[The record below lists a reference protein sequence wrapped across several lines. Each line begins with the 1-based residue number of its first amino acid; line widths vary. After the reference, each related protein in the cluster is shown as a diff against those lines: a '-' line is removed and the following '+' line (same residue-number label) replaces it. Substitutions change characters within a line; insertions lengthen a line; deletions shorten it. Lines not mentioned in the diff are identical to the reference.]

1 MSKEDV
7 IKQQLKVPTQ
17 KKYAFQM
24 LVQLY
29 QERLYYFARKMVVSH
44 DDANDVLQESFLK
57 AWKGIDRYRGDALL
71 YTWLYRI
78 VVNESISLI
87 EKRKKQVQ
95 MLNQESIDFRVS
107 QLKTDPY
114 FDGNEIE
121 RKLHE
126 AVLSLPEKQ
135 QMVFNMKYFDEL
147 KYEQISEIL
156 DTSVGALK
164 ASYFHAK
171 KKVQEEM
178 LRLV

>member
-1 MSKEDV
+1 MAKEDV

-29 QERLYYFARKMVVSH
+29 QERLYYFARKMVVTH
-44 DDANDVLQESFLK
+44 DDANDVLQDSFLK
-57 AWKGIDRYRGDALL
+57 AWKAIDRYRGDASL

-78 VVNESISLI
+78 VINESISLI
-87 EKRKKQVQ
+87 EKRKREVK
-95 MLNQESIDFRVS
+95 MFNQESIDYRVAHI
-107 QLKTDPY
+107 KTDPY
-114 FDGNEIE
+114 FNGSEIE

-126 AVLSLPEKQ
+126 AVLKLPEKQ

-156 DTSVGALK
+156 ETSVGALK

-171 KKVQEEM
+171 KKVEEEM